1 MSVLSFE
8 GVVEKGHIRLP
19 ADLELPDSTTVYV
32 LVPAVETGQAR
43 VLSPRLA
50 CPEQATD
57 FVKQVARADDDAGL

>member
-32 LVPAVETGQAR
+32 LVPAAETRQTR
-43 VLSPRLA
+43 ILSPILA
-50 CPEQATD
+50 HREQAAD
-57 FVKQVARADDDAGL
+57 FVKQVTRADDDAGL